1 MQFRVLGRTGIR
13 ISVLSVGTWQL
24 AGPLTVDGH
33 ADGFLDVGRSQAVD
47 LIRACGDLGINGI
60 DTAEIYGGGE
70 GERRVGEAIAGRR
83 DRWVVTSKFG
93 NRVDA
98 AGRRV
103 EDTSPA
109 AIRAS
114 LEGTLRRLGTD
125 HVDVYLYHSAP
136 RRDGVLAARET
147 LERLAQEGKLRAW
160 GLSTDVA
167 QDLELLLEH
176 EAAQVVQLPRSMR
189 RHPGRLLAA
198 ARRRELGVMVRGVL
212 ASGLLSGRHAGGP
225 PRFAADDFRSHG
237 TPPRSEY
244 AGFERLRPARLS
256 MAAFAIRYVLDFDG
270 THTVVLGG
278 RTIADYREAA
288 SAVEAPPLS
297 AVEHALIDTL
307 RGALELRRQA
317 RRRASGA
324 LRPVKRLLGRPPL
337 AGD

>member
-1 MQFRVLGRTGIR
+1 MQLRVLGRTGIR
-13 ISVLSVGTWQL
+13 VSALSVGTWQL

-33 ADGFLDVGRSQAVD
+33 ADGFPDVGRQQAVD
-47 LIRACGDLGINGI
+47 LIRACGDLGINSI
-60 DTAEIYGGGE
+60 DTAEIYGAGE

-98 AGRRV
+98 QGRRV
-103 EDTSPA
+103 EDTSPT

-114 LEGTLRRLGTD
+114 LEGTLRRLGSD

-136 RRDGVLAARET
+136 RREGVLAARES

-160 GLSTDVA
+160 GISTDVA
-167 QDLELLLEH
+167 PDLELLLEH
-176 EAAQVVQLPRSMR
+176 DAAHVVQLPRSMR

-198 ARRRELGVMVRGVL
+198 AGRGKLGIMVRGVL
-212 ASGLLSGRHAGGP
+212 ASGLLSGRYSGGP

-237 TPPRSEY
+237 APPRSEY
-244 AGFERLRPARLS
+244 AAFERLRPARLS
-256 MAAFAIRYVLDFDG
+256 MAAFAIRYVLDFDS

-278 RTIADYREAA
+278 RTLADYQEAA

-297 AVEHALIDTL
+297 GVEHALVDSL
-307 RGALELRRQA
+307 RRGLELRRQA
-317 RRRASGA
+317 RRRASDA
-324 LRPVKRLLGRPPL
+324 LRPLRRLLGRPRV
-337 AGD
+337 A